1 LRAEQNFA
9 INYETAKEFERKL
22 KLTQQEKI
30 IFNGVHDT
38 ESLTSFLHNAHRDYA
53 IKVHHGHS
61 GGMLNLM
68 QIFFTVESFT
78 NCAVSRSSSQT
89 APNIGT

>member
-9 INYETAKEFERKL
+9 IDYETAKEFERKL

-30 IFNGVHDT
+30 MFNGVHDT
-38 ESLTSFLHNAHRDYA
+38 ESLTSFLHNTHRDYA

-61 GGMLNLM
+61 GGMLTLVPNS
-68 QIFFTVESFT
+68 FTVEFFT
-78 NCAVSRSSSQT
+78 NRTVSRSSPQT